1 MKDTLEALA
10 EKAADE
16 EFKDRVAIAVLPEL
30 IKDNTYLDAC
40 IDAYCIANFLLG
52 EKKRRNN
59 A

>member
-1 MKDTLEALA
+1 MKDTIVALA
-10 EKAADE
+10 EKALDE

-30 IKDNTYLDAC
+30 IKENTYLDAC